1 MARASFHTVWV
12 KTGSDSPETRLPVFP
27 NNGHR
32 QTGAVGPF
40 SAPDSD
46 LLDLTDEV
54 VAKALTVRRD
64 SADRR
69 VWKMDWQ
76 DEG

>member
-1 MARASFHTVWV
+1 M
-12 KTGSDSPETRLPVFP
+12 
-27 NNGHR
+27 
-32 QTGAVGPF
+32 F
-40 SAPDSD
+40 SIVPPIADIQQWGRHVRVVPDSD

-76 DEG
+76 NEG